1 MKKKDLLK
9 LPSVSE
15 VLLKIKNTE
24 SINIEYIKYIIKD
37 EIAQFRSLA
46 KQDKLKLDRNQIIEF
61 ILLKLSK
68 LSVASI
74 KPVINATGIILHTGL
89 GRAPIDKK
97 IINIVSKRLSGYVN
111 LELNLET
118 GKRGQRQDH
127 ISGQIAS
134 IAGAADA
141 IVVNNNAAAVLLSL
155 NELAE
160 GREVIVSRGQLVEI
174 GGSFR
179 IPDMITKSGCKLVEV
194 GTTNRT
200 HIGDYEKA
208 INSNTGLILWVHTSN
223 YVISGFTKQVE
234 INELVL
240 LGKKRRIPVMSD
252 LGCGEVLDLSNKG
265 VPTNMLVQDV
275 VKSGSS
281 ITTFSGDKLLGG
293 PQCGLIVGKKS
304 LIKRIKV
311 NPIARTVRSDK
322 WTLAL
327 LEETL
332 RSLRI
337 DSLKDNLTLSLMT
350 TTRNQLHKRATKT
363 LSYVSTKIK
372 SSHNISIR
380 ETLVEAG
387 SGTLPGATFESIA
400 FKINSKNYSSAKLS
414 YKFRNSKNPIVGY
427 IKGNSYY
434 IDFKSIIPT
443 QDKIVIESILEV
455 LG

>member
-15 VLLKIKNTE
+15 VLLQIKNTK

-46 KQDKLKLDRNQIIEF
+46 KQGKLELDRNQIIEF
-61 ILLKLSK
+61 ILLKLSI
-68 LSVASI
+68 LSVSSI
-74 KPVINATGIILHTGL
+74 RPVINATGIILHTGL

-134 IAGAADA
+134 IAGAEDA

-200 HIGDYEKA
+200 HISDYEKA

-234 INELVL
+234 IPELVL

-293 PQCGLIVGKKS
+293 PQCGLIIGK
-304 LIKRIKV
+304 R
-311 NPIARTVRSDK
+311 
-322 WTLAL
+322 
-327 LEETL
+327 
-332 RSLRI
+332 
-337 DSLKDNLTLSLMT
+337 
-350 TTRNQLHKRATKT
+350 
-363 LSYVSTKIK
+363 
-372 SSHNISIR
+372 
-380 ETLVEAG
+380 
-387 SGTLPGATFESIA
+387 
-400 FKINSKNYSSAKLS
+400 
-414 YKFRNSKNPIVGY
+414 
-427 IKGNSYY
+427 
-434 IDFKSIIPT
+434 
-443 QDKIVIESILEV
+443 
-455 LG
+455 

>member
-1 MKKKDLLK
+1 MKKKDLLN

-15 VLLKIKNTE
+15 VLLKTKKTK

-46 KQDKLKLDRNQIIEF
+46 KKGKLELDRNQIIEF

-68 LSVASI
+68 LSVSSI
-74 KPVINATGIILHTGL
+74 RPVINATGIILHTGL

-127 ISGQIAS
+127 ISRHVAS
-134 IAGAADA
+134 IAGAEDA

-234 INELVL
+234 IDELVL

-252 LGCGEVLDLSNKG
+252 LGCGEILDLSNKG

-327 LEETL
+327 LEEAL

-350 TTRNQLHKRATKT
+350 TTRNQLHRRATKI

-400 FKINSKNYSSAKLS
+400 FKIKSKNYSSAKLS

>member
-1 MKKKDLLK
+1 MKKKDLLN

-15 VLLKIKNTE
+15 VLLKVKDRKLN
-24 SINIEYIKYIIKD
+24 NIEYIKYIIKD
-37 EIAQFRSLA
+37 EIALFRLLA
-46 KQDKLKLDRNQIIEF
+46 KQGKLDLDRKQIIES
-61 ILLKLSK
+61 ILLKLSN
-68 LSVASI
+68 LSTASI
-74 KPVINATGIILHTGL
+74 RPVINATGIVLHTGL
-89 GRAPIDKK
+89 GRALISKK
-97 IINIVSKRLSGYVN
+97 IINKVSKRLSGYVN

-127 ISGQIAS
+127 ISAQISS
-134 IAGAADA
+134 ITGAEDA

-160 GREVIVSRGQLVEI
+160 GKEVIVSRGQLVEI

-179 IPDMITKSGCKLVEV
+179 IPDMITKSGCKLIEV

-200 HIGDYEKA
+200 HISDYEKA

-223 YVISGFTKQVE
+223 YIISGFTKQVE
-234 INELVL
+234 ISELVL
-240 LGKKRRIPVMSD
+240 LGKKRRIPIMSD

-265 VPTNMLVQDV
+265 IPTNILVQDV

-281 ITTFSGDKLLGG
+281 VTTFSGDKLLGG

-311 NPIARTVRSDK
+311 NPIARTVRCDK
-322 WTLAL
+322 WTISL

-332 RSLRI
+332 RSLSI
-337 DSLKDNLTLSLMT
+337 DSLKDNLTLSLMMA
-350 TTRNQLHKRATKT
+350 TRKQLNKRATKI
-363 LSYVSTKIK
+363 LSIVSSKVK
-372 SSHNISIR
+372 SSHSISIH

-387 SGTLPGATFESIA
+387 SGTLPGTKFESIA
-400 FKINSKNYSSAKLS
+400 FKINSKKYSTAKLS
-414 YKFRNSKNPIVGY
+414 FKFRNTENPVAGY
-427 IKGNSYY
+427 IKDNNYY
-434 IDFKSIIPT
+434 IDFKSIIPN
-443 QDKIVIESILEV
+443 QDNIIKDSILEV